1 MISVIISHYDKI
13 DNLSI
18 ILDAFKRQS
27 CTDFEIIISEDGK
40 NNKTKKILKKL
51 RYFFTIKHTSQK
63 DIGFRKN
70 RVLNKSIKIAEG
82 NFIVFIDGDC
92 IPHMHFIKEYYK
104 YKN

>member
-27 CTDFEIIISEDGK
+27 CTNFEIIISEDG
-40 NNKTKKILKKL
+40 NDNKTKEFLKTLK
-51 RYFFTIKHTSQK
+51 YSFPIKHTSQK

-70 RVLNKSIKIAEG
+70 RALNKSIKIAEG
-82 NFIVFIDGDC
+82 NFIVFIDRDC
-92 IPHMHFIKEYYK
+92 IPAHAF
-104 YKN
+104 